1 MAHAPTPHKSQPP
14 VPPAPP
20 DAENQAIIDAWKTFK
35 WILIG
40 AVFFVGS
47 AVFLIMR
54 TRMG

>member
-1 MAHAPTPHKSQPP
+1 MAHAANPQKSQPP

-20 DAENQAIIDAWKTFK
+20 DAENPAIIDAAKTFR
-35 WILIG
+35 WTLIG

-47 AVFLIMR
+47 AVFLILR